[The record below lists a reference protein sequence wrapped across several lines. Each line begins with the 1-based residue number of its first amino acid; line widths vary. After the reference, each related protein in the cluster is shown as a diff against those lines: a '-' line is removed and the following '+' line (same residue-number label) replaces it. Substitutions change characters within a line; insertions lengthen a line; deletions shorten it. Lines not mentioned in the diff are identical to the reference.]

1 MILGRV
7 PYGPQNGDTAPKE
20 VLATGVGIGLQNCGF
35 SRSRRFLLALTCAAS
50 ALILSHATDIPE
62 WNSASAQTFSPE
74 RPVPQPPARPQQ
86 SSNLPRFA
94 IPNSRTKLVDFE
106 LSPFPYDGN
115 IANTNRPFIDV
126 DEHGRR
132 GHRTSRG
139 GVLWEDETYSDQRV
153 LLHIPQGF
161 DIKRPAVIV
170 IFFHGHRATIG
181 RDVRDRQKVAD
192 QIAASRAN
200 AVLVAPQFAVAANDS
215 SAGIFWEP
223 GLCAAFLA
231 EAAEQLGILH
241 GGPKVTRIFDEMPIV
256 FVSYSGGYLPTAWC
270 LHHGGLENRIKG
282 VILLDSLYGE
292 MDKFQKWISTGPG
305 RQSAFFVTTYLG
317 STRARNLE
325 MQSWLANRNI
335 AYSTTLDR
343 QLRPGS
349 VNVVPGGPTD
359 NHEDFANKALG
370 TRPIMD
376 MLNRLIEIRR

>member
-1 MILGRV
+1 M
-7 PYGPQNGDTAPKE
+7 Q
-20 VLATGVGIGLQNCGF
+20 F
-35 SRSRRFLLALTCAAS
+35 RRFSLV
-50 ALILSHATDIPE
+50 ALIGAALAISCASNVPL
-62 WNSASAQTFSPE
+62 WNEAFAQTTNQNPN
-74 RPVPQPPARPQQ
+74 RPSSQPSANPQRK
-86 SSNLPRFA
+86 SDSLPKFA
-94 IPNSRTKLVDFE
+94 VANSKTRLVDFE

-115 IANTNRPFIDV
+115 IANSNRPFIDV

-161 DIKRPAVIV
+161 DVRRPGVIV
-170 IFFHGHRATIG
+170 IFFHGHRAMIG

-241 GGPKVTRIFDEMPIV
+241 GGGKVTRIFDEMPVIL
-256 FVSYSGGYLPTAWC
+256 VSYSGGYLPTAWC
-270 LHHGGLENRIKG
+270 LHHGGIDKRIKG

-292 MDKFQKWISTGPG
+292 MDKYQKWISANKE
-305 RQSAFFVTTYLG
+305 RSFFITTYLG
-317 STRARNLE
+317 STRGRNME
-325 MQSWLANRNI
+325 MLGWLRERGI
-335 AYSTTLDR
+335 PFSTSLDR
-343 QLRPGS
+343 VLGPG
-349 VNVVPGGPTD
+349 VIDVVPGGPND

-370 TRPIMD
+370 GRPIMD
-376 MLNRLIEIRR
+376 MLNRMPDIRR

>member
-1 MILGRV
+1 MRNRPVSLFQRS
-7 PYGPQNGDTAPKE
+7 
-20 VLATGVGIGLQNCGF
+20 VLI
-35 SRSRRFLLALTCAAS
+35 ALFGAA
-50 ALILSHATDIPE
+50 ALILSHAAGVPD
-62 WNSASAQTFSPE
+62 WGAARAQTPNSG
-74 RPVPQPPARPQQ
+74 RPIPLPPPNPQRQ
-86 SSNLPRFA
+86 SGNLPKFA
-94 IPNSRTKLVDFE
+94 IAHSKTRLVDFE
-106 LSPFPYDGN
+106 LSPFPYDGT

-181 RDVRDRQKVAD
+181 RDVRDRQKIAD
-192 QIAASRAN
+192 QISASRAN

-231 EAAEQLGILH
+231 EASEQLGLLH
-241 GGPKVTRIFDEMPIV
+241 GGPKVTRIFDELPIV
-256 FVSYSGGYLPTAWC
+256 LVSYSGGYLPTAWC
-270 LHHGGLENRIKG
+270 LHHGGIQDRLKG

-292 MDKFQKWISTGPG
+292 MDKYQKWISANY
-305 RQSAFFVTTYLG
+305 QNSFFVTTHLG
-317 STRARNLE
+317 STRARNMEL
-325 MQSWLANRNI
+325 QGWLASRNI
-335 AYSTTLDR
+335 PYSTSLDR
-343 QLRPGS
+343 RLGPGS
-349 VNVVPGGPTD
+349 VNVVAGRAGD
-359 NHEDFANKALG
+359 NHEDFANKAWG

-376 MLNRLIEIRR
+376 MLNRMTEFRR

>member
-1 MILGRV
+1 M
-7 PYGPQNGDTAPKE
+7 A
-20 VLATGVGIGLQNCGF
+20 LACGVTLLLSPIGLFPGP
-35 SRSRRFLLALTCAAS
+35 SGAAAQS
-50 ALILSHATDIPE
+50 AVPD
-62 WNSASAQTFSPE
+62 
-74 RPVPQPPARPQQ
+74 RPIPQPPARPQSA
-86 SSNLPRFA
+86 SSLPKFA
-94 IPNSRTKLVDFE
+94 IPNTRTRLVDFE
-106 LSPFPYDGN
+106 LSPFPYDGT
-115 IANTNRPFIDV
+115 IANSNRPFIDV

-170 IFFHGHRATIG
+170 VFFHGHRAMIG
-181 RDVRDRQKVAD
+181 RDVRDRQKIAD
-192 QIAASRAN
+192 QILASRAN

-231 EAAEQLGILH
+231 EASEQLGLLH
-241 GGPKVTRIFDEMPIV
+241 GGPKVTRIFDEMPVIL
-256 FVSYSGGYLPTAWC
+256 VSYSGGYLPTAWC

-282 VILLDSLYGE
+282 VVLLDSLYGE
-292 MDKFQKWISTGPG
+292 MDKYQKWISANH
-305 RQSAFFVTTYLG
+305 RNAFFVTTYLG

-335 AYSTTLDR
+335 PYSTQLDR
-343 QLRPGS
+343 PLRAGS
-349 VNVVPGGPTD
+349 INVVAGGPND
-359 NHEDFANKALG
+359 NHEDFANKAWG

-376 MLNRLIEIRR
+376 MLNRMTEFRR